1 MVYIFEHK
9 PARDLLGSFL
19 LDHPEFESMSVM
31 RKIAVVFAVLFA
43 LLAVAAGVV
52 YALFDAEAIKRQ
64 ISEQVAAKTGRVLT
78 IGGDVG
84 LSVWPELAV
93 RAGRV
98 SLSEADG
105 KTDFA
110 AIDSLRVAVAVM
122 PLLSGRLEAREIEI
136 DGLAL
141 TLIKRRDGSLNID
154 DLLAGQKEK
163 PAGDAK
169 PAAATAEDSQPLQ
182 VDIAGLALRNARF
195 TWRDQTTGKT
205 TQLSSIDFSTGRLQ
219 ADSAAAT
226 LAIDALKLATRGS
239 SGDDSFEF
247 AIDMPAIRL
256 AGQRLET
263 PFSGNLGLVSSKL
276 PMRSLKLPLSGKLAV
291 DLAKSSASLGLDTW
305 LDESKIGLQLAV
317 ERFSPLFFN
326 FDLKVDQLN
335 VDRYLPPKASASAG
349 QATPTGGEA
358 PVAKGRA
365 DDAIDLSA
373 LNELN
378 FRGRVAIG
386 QLQAQGLKVSALDA
400 RIAAANGRLDIS
412 PMTAKLY
419 GGSLD
424 GALGVNA
431 RGNVFTVRQK
441 LAGID
446 IRALMKDAIDKEPLE
461 GRGSLSLDV
470 NTRGANAD
478 ALKRALAGQAALEL
492 RDGAVRGVNV
502 GKMLRDAKAVLK
514 SGQVGSATAS
524 TTEKTDF
531 SELTASFR
539 IAGGVAR
546 NDDLAMKS
554 PLLRLGG
561 AGDIDIGNSRIDYL
575 AKVSIVDTAQG
586 QEGKELAE
594 LRGITIP
601 IRLRGSFD
609 KLSYSLEVGD
619 LLKDAAK
626 AKVEEKKQELKQ
638 KANEKL
644 QEKLGGKLQG
654 LFGK

>member
-1 MVYIFEHK
+1 
-9 PARDLLGSFL
+9 
-19 LDHPEFESMSVM
+19 MSVM

-64 ISEQVAAKTGRVLT
+64 IAEQVAAKTGRVLT

-98 SLSEADG
+98 GLSEADG

-154 DLLAGQKEK
+154 DLLAGRKEK

-169 PAAATAEDSQPLQ
+169 LAAATAEDSQPLQ
-182 VDIAGLALRNARF
+182 VDIAGLALRNARL
-195 TWRDQTTGKT
+195 TWRDEAAGKT
-205 TQLSSIDFSTGRLQ
+205 TQLSSLDFSTARLQ

-239 SGDDSFEF
+239 SGDDSFDF
-247 AIDMPAIRL
+247 AIEMPAIRL

-291 DLAKSSASLGLDTW
+291 DLAKSSASLGLDTR
-305 LDESKIGLQLAV
+305 LDESNIGLQLAV

-326 FDLKVDQLN
+326 FDLKIDQLN
-335 VDRYLPPKASASAG
+335 VDRYLPPKPSASAA
-349 QATPTGGEA
+349 QPTPTSGEA
-358 PVAKGRA
+358 PIAKGKA

-400 RIAAANGRLDIS
+400 RISAANGRLDIS

-431 RGNVFTVRQK
+431 RGKVFTVRQK
-441 LAGID
+441 LADID
-446 IRALMKDAIDKEPLE
+446 IRALMKDAIDKEPLD

-470 NTRGANAD
+470 STRGANAD

-514 SGQVGSATAS
+514 SGQAASSTAS
-524 TTEKTDF
+524 ATEKTDF

-561 AGDIDIGNSRIDYL
+561 AGDIDIGDSRIDYL
-575 AKVSIVDTAQG
+575 ARVSIVETSKG
-586 QEGKELAE
+586 QEGKDLAE
-594 LRGITIP
+594 LRGITVP
-601 IRLRGSFD
+601 IRLRGPFD
-609 KLSYSLEVGD
+609 KLSYSLEVDD
-619 LLKDAAK
+619 LFKYAAK
-626 AKVEEKKQELKQ
+626 ARIEEKKQELKE

-644 QEKLGGKLQG
+644 QEKLGDKFKG

>member
-1 MVYIFEHK
+1 
-9 PARDLLGSFL
+9 
-19 LDHPEFESMSVM
+19 MSVM

-64 ISEQVAAKTGRVLT
+64 IAEQVAAKTGRVLT

-84 LSVWPELAV
+84 LSIWPELAV

-163 PAGDAK
+163 PAGEAK
-169 PAAATAEDSQPLQ
+169 PAAAESSQPLQ
-182 VDIAGLALRNARF
+182 VDIAGLVLRNARF

-291 DLAKSSASLGLDTW
+291 DLAKSSASLGLDTR

-326 FDLKVDQLN
+326 FDLKIDQLN
-335 VDRYLPPKASASAG
+335 VDRYLPPKPSASAG

-358 PVAKGRA
+358 PIAKGKA

-373 LNELN
+373 LNALN

-412 PMTAKLY
+412 PMTARLY

-431 RGNVFTVRQK
+431 RGNVLTVRQK

-514 SGQVGSATAS
+514 SGQAGSATAS

-586 QEGKELAE
+586 QAGKELAE

-601 IRLRGSFD
+601 IRLRGPFD

>member
-64 ISEQVAAKTGRVLT
+64 IAEQVATKTGRVLT
-78 IGGDVG
+78 IGGEVG
-84 LSVWPELAV
+84 LSIWPELAV

-163 PAGDAK
+163 PAGEAK
-169 PAAATAEDSQPLQ
+169 PAAPESSQPLQ

-291 DLAKSSASLGLDTW
+291 DLAKSSASLGLDTR

-317 ERFSPLFFN
+317 EGFSPLFFN

-358 PVAKGRA
+358 PVAKGKA

-412 PMTAKLY
+412 PMTARLY

-441 LAGID
+441 LADID
-446 IRALMKDAIDKEPLE
+446 IRELMKDAIDKEPLE

-470 NTRGANAD
+470 STRGGNAD

-514 SGQVGSATAS
+514 SGQAGSATAS

-531 SELTASFR
+531 AELTASFR

-575 AKVSIVDTAQG
+575 AKVSVVNTAQG

-601 IRLRGSFD
+601 IRLRGPFD

>member
-64 ISEQVAAKTGRVLT
+64 IAEQVAAKTGRVLT

-84 LSVWPELAV
+84 LSIWPELAV

-163 PAGDAK
+163 PAGEAK
-169 PAAATAEDSQPLQ
+169 PAAAESSQPLQ

-195 TWRDQTTGKT
+195 TWRDEAAGKT

-226 LAIDALKLATRGS
+226 LAIDVLKLATRGS
-239 SGDDSFEF
+239 SGDDSFDF
-247 AIDMPAIRL
+247 AIEMPAIRL

-263 PFSGNLGLVSSKL
+263 TFSGNLGLVSSKL
-276 PMRSLKLPLSGKLAV
+276 PMRSLKLPLSGTLAV
-291 DLAKSSASLGLDTW
+291 DLAKSSASLGLDSR
-305 LDESKIGLQLAV
+305 LDESKIGLQLAL

-326 FDLKVDQLN
+326 FDLKIDQLN
-335 VDRYLPPKASASAG
+335 VDRYLPPTPPASASGGASTPA
-349 QATPTGGEA
+349 AT
-358 PVAKGRA
+358 AKA

-373 LNELN
+373 LEGLN
-378 FRGRVAIG
+378 FRGKVAIT
-386 QLQAQGLKVSALDA
+386 QLQAQGFKVSDLTA
-400 RIAAANGRLDIS
+400 RLAAANGRLEIS
-412 PMTAKLY
+412 PMSAKLY

-424 GALGVNA
+424 GALAINA
-431 RGNVFTVRQK
+431 RGNVLTVRQK

-461 GRGSLSLDV
+461 GRGNLSLDV
-470 NTRGANAD
+470 STRGANVD
-478 ALKRALAGQAALEL
+478 AMKRALAGQVALDL

-502 GKMLRDAKAVLK
+502 AKMLRDAKAVLK
-514 SGQVGSATAS
+514 SGQAS
-524 TTEKTDF
+524 NAAANATEKTDF
-531 SELTASFR
+531 SELTATFR

-546 NDDLAMKS
+546 NDDLSMKS

-575 AKVSIVDTAQG
+575 AKVSVVNTTAG
-586 QEGKELAE
+586 QEGRELAD
-594 LRGITIP
+594 LRGITVP
-601 IRLRGSFD
+601 IRLRGPFD
-609 KLSYSLEVGD
+609 KLSYSLEAGD

-626 AKVEEKKQELKQ
+626 ARVEEKKQELKE
-638 KANEKL
+638 KASERL
-644 QEKLGGKLQG
+644 QDQLGGKLKG
-654 LFGK
+654 LFGR

>member
-64 ISEQVAAKTGRVLT
+64 IAEQVAAKTGRVLT

-84 LSVWPELAV
+84 LSIWPELAV

-163 PAGDAK
+163 PAGEAK
-169 PAAATAEDSQPLQ
+169 PAAPESSQPLQ

-205 TQLSSIDFSTGRLQ
+205 TQLSSIDFSTDRLQ

-291 DLAKSSASLGLDTW
+291 DLAKSSASLGLDTR
-305 LDESKIGLQLAV
+305 LDESIIGLQLAV

-326 FDLKVDQLN
+326 FDLKIDQLN
-335 VDRYLPPKASASAG
+335 VDRYLPPKPSASAG

-358 PVAKGRA
+358 PIAKGKA

-373 LNELN
+373 LNALN

-386 QLQAQGLKVSALDA
+386 QLQAQGLKVSALDT

-412 PMTAKLY
+412 PMTARLY

-431 RGNVFTVRQK
+431 RGNVLTVRQK

-601 IRLRGSFD
+601 IRLRGPFD

>member
-1 MVYIFEHK
+1 
-9 PARDLLGSFL
+9 
-19 LDHPEFESMSVM
+19 MSVM

-43 LLAVAAGVV
+43 LLAVAAGIV

-64 ISEQVAAKTGRVLT
+64 ITEQVAAKTGRVLT
-78 IGGDVG
+78 IDGEVG
-84 LSVWPELAV
+84 LSIWPELAV

-141 TLIKRRDGSLNID
+141 TLIKRRDGALNIE
-154 DLLAGQKEK
+154 DLLAGQNEK
-163 PAGDAK
+163 PAIEAK

-195 TWRDQTTGKT
+195 TWRDEAAGKT

-239 SGDDSFEF
+239 SGDDSFDF

-256 AGQRLET
+256 AGQCLET

-291 DLAKSSASLGLDTW
+291 DLAKASARLGLDTR

-317 ERFSPLFFN
+317 ERFSPLLFD
-326 FDLKVDQLN
+326 FDLKIDQLN
-335 VDRYLPPKASASAG
+335 VDRYLPPKPRADAG
-349 QATPTGGEA
+349 TARAQPSGGA
-358 PVAKGRA
+358 PAPKGKA

-373 LNELN
+373 INDLN
-378 FRGRVAIG
+378 FRGRVTIG
-386 QLQAQGLKVSALDA
+386 QLQAQGLKVSTLDA

-412 PMTAKLY
+412 PMTARLY

-441 LAGID
+441 LAGVD

-478 ALKRALAGQAALEL
+478 ALKRALAGQAVLEL

-514 SGQVGSATAS
+514 SGQAASSTAS
-524 TTEKTDF
+524 ATEKTDF

-575 AKVSIVDTAQG
+575 ARVSIVETSKG
-586 QEGKELAE
+586 QEGKDIAE
-594 LRGITIP
+594 LRGITVP
-601 IRLRGSFD
+601 IRLRGPFD
-609 KLSYSLEVGD
+609 KLSYSLEVND

-644 QEKLGGKLQG
+644 QEKLGDKFKG

>member
-1 MVYIFEHK
+1 
-9 PARDLLGSFL
+9 
-19 LDHPEFESMSVM
+19 MSVM

-64 ISEQVAAKTGRVLT
+64 IAEQVATKTGRVLT
-78 IGGDVG
+78 IGGEVG
-84 LSVWPELAV
+84 LSIWPELAV

-163 PAGDAK
+163 PAGEAK
-169 PAAATAEDSQPLQ
+169 PAAPESSQPLQ

-291 DLAKSSASLGLDTW
+291 DLAKSSASLGLDTR

-317 ERFSPLFFN
+317 EGFSPLFFN

-358 PVAKGRA
+358 PVAKGKA

-412 PMTAKLY
+412 PMTARLY

-441 LAGID
+441 LADID
-446 IRALMKDAIDKEPLE
+446 IRELMKDAIDKEPLE

-470 NTRGANAD
+470 STRGGNAD

-514 SGQVGSATAS
+514 SGQAGSATAS

-531 SELTASFR
+531 AELTASFR

-575 AKVSIVDTAQG
+575 AKVSVVNTAQG

-601 IRLRGSFD
+601 IRLRGPFD

>member
-1 MVYIFEHK
+1 
-9 PARDLLGSFL
+9 
-19 LDHPEFESMSVM
+19 MSVM

-64 ISEQVAAKTGRVLT
+64 IAEQVAAKTGRVLT

-84 LSVWPELAV
+84 LSIWPELAV

-163 PAGDAK
+163 PAGEAK
-169 PAAATAEDSQPLQ
+169 PAAAESSQPLQ
-182 VDIAGLALRNARF
+182 VDIAGLVLRNARF

-291 DLAKSSASLGLDTW
+291 DLAKSSASLGLDTR

-326 FDLKVDQLN
+326 FDLKIDQLN
-335 VDRYLPPKASASAG
+335 VDRYLPPKPSASAG

-358 PVAKGRA
+358 PVAKGKA

-373 LNELN
+373 LNALN

-400 RIAAANGRLDIS
+400 RIAVANGRLDIS

-431 RGNVFTVRQK
+431 RGNVLTVRQK

-514 SGQVGSATAS
+514 SGQAGSATAS

-586 QEGKELAE
+586 QAGKELAE

-601 IRLRGSFD
+601 IRLRGPFD

>member
-98 SLSEADG
+98 SLSEADS

-163 PAGDAK
+163 PAGEAK
-169 PAAATAEDSQPLQ
+169 PAAPESSQPLQ

-291 DLAKSSASLGLDTW
+291 DLAKSSASLGLDTR
-305 LDESKIGLQLAV
+305 LDESIIGLQLAV

-326 FDLKVDQLN
+326 FDLKIDQLN
-335 VDRYLPPKASASAG
+335 VDRYLPPKPSASAG

-373 LNELN
+373 LNDLN

-424 GALGVNA
+424 GVLGVNA
-431 RGNVFTVRQK
+431 RGNVFTVRQT

-470 NTRGANAD
+470 STRGANVD

-502 GKMLRDAKAVLK
+502 GKMLRDARAVLK
-514 SGQVGSATAS
+514 SGQAGSTTAS

-575 AKVSIVDTAQG
+575 AKVSVVDTAQG

-601 IRLRGSFD
+601 IRLRGPFD

>member
-1 MVYIFEHK
+1 
-9 PARDLLGSFL
+9 
-19 LDHPEFESMSVM
+19 MSVM

-64 ISEQVAAKTGRVLT
+64 IAEQVATKTGRVLT
-78 IGGDVG
+78 IGGEVG
-84 LSVWPELAV
+84 LSIWPELAV

-105 KTDFA
+105 KTDFS

-163 PAGDAK
+163 PAGEAK
-169 PAAATAEDSQPLQ
+169 PAAAESSQPLQ

-226 LAIDALKLATRGS
+226 LAIDALKLVTRGS

-256 AGQRLET
+256 AGQRVET

-291 DLAKSSASLGLDTW
+291 DLAKSNASLGLDTR

-373 LNELN
+373 LNDLN

-424 GALGVNA
+424 GVLGVNA
-431 RGNVFTVRQK
+431 RGNVFTVRQT

-470 NTRGANAD
+470 STRGANVD

-514 SGQVGSATAS
+514 SGQAGSTTAS

-575 AKVSIVDTAQG
+575 AKVSVVDTAQG
-586 QEGKELAE
+586 QEGKDLAE

-601 IRLRGSFD
+601 IRLRGPFD

-644 QEKLGGKLQG
+644 QKKLGGKLQG

>member
-1 MVYIFEHK
+1 
-9 PARDLLGSFL
+9 
-19 LDHPEFESMSVM
+19 MSVM

-64 ISEQVAAKTGRVLT
+64 IAEQVAAKTGRVLT

-84 LSVWPELAV
+84 LSIWPELAV

-163 PAGDAK
+163 PAGEAK
-169 PAAATAEDSQPLQ
+169 PAAPESSQPLQ

-291 DLAKSSASLGLDTW
+291 DLAKSSASLGLDTR
-305 LDESKIGLQLAV
+305 LDESIIGLQLAV

-326 FDLKVDQLN
+326 FDLKIDQLN
-335 VDRYLPPKASASAG
+335 VDRYLPPKPSASAG

-358 PVAKGRA
+358 PIAKGKA

-373 LNELN
+373 LNALN

-431 RGNVFTVRQK
+431 RGNVLTVRQK

-601 IRLRGSFD
+601 IRLRGPFD

>member
-1 MVYIFEHK
+1 
-9 PARDLLGSFL
+9 
-19 LDHPEFESMSVM
+19 MSVM

-64 ISEQVAAKTGRVLT
+64 IAEQVAAKTGRVLT

-84 LSVWPELAV
+84 LSIWPELAV

-163 PAGDAK
+163 PAGEAK
-169 PAAATAEDSQPLQ
+169 PAAPESSQPLQ

-205 TQLSSIDFSTGRLQ
+205 TQLSSIDFSTDRLQ

-291 DLAKSSASLGLDTW
+291 DLAKSSASLGLDTR
-305 LDESKIGLQLAV
+305 LDESIIGLQLAV

-326 FDLKVDQLN
+326 FDLKIDQLN
-335 VDRYLPPKASASAG
+335 VDRYLPPKPSASAG

-358 PVAKGRA
+358 PIAKGKA

-373 LNELN
+373 LNALN

-386 QLQAQGLKVSALDA
+386 QLQAQGLKVSALDT

-412 PMTAKLY
+412 PMTARLY

-431 RGNVFTVRQK
+431 RGNVLTVRQK

-601 IRLRGSFD
+601 IRLRGPFD

>member
-1 MVYIFEHK
+1 
-9 PARDLLGSFL
+9 
-19 LDHPEFESMSVM
+19 MSVM

-64 ISEQVAAKTGRVLT
+64 IAEQVAAKTGRVLT

-84 LSVWPELAV
+84 LSIWPELAV

-163 PAGDAK
+163 PAGEAK
-169 PAAATAEDSQPLQ
+169 PAAAESSQPLQ
-182 VDIAGLALRNARF
+182 VDIAGLVLRNARF

-291 DLAKSSASLGLDTW
+291 DLAKSSASLGLDTR

-326 FDLKVDQLN
+326 FDLKIDQLN
-335 VDRYLPPKASASAG
+335 VDRYLPPKPSASAG

-358 PVAKGRA
+358 PVAKGKA

-373 LNELN
+373 LNALN

-412 PMTAKLY
+412 PMTARLY

-431 RGNVFTVRQK
+431 RGNVLTVRQK

-514 SGQVGSATAS
+514 SGQAGSATAS

-546 NDDLAMKS
+546 NDDLAMKP

-586 QEGKELAE
+586 QAGKELAE

-601 IRLRGSFD
+601 IRLRGPFD

-644 QEKLGGKLQG
+644 HEKLGGKLQG

>member
-1 MVYIFEHK
+1 
-9 PARDLLGSFL
+9 
-19 LDHPEFESMSVM
+19 MSVM

-98 SLSEADG
+98 SLSEADS

-163 PAGDAK
+163 PAGEAK
-169 PAAATAEDSQPLQ
+169 PAAAESSQPLHM
-182 VDIAGLALRNARF
+182 DIAGLALRNARF

-205 TQLSSIDFSTGRLQ
+205 TQISSIDFSTARLL

-256 AGQRLET
+256 AGQRVET

-291 DLAKSSASLGLDTW
+291 DLAKSSASLGLDTR
-305 LDESKIGLQLAV
+305 LDEAKIGLQLAV

-326 FDLKVDQLN
+326 FDLKIDQLN
-335 VDRYLPPKASASAG
+335 VDRYLPPKPSASAG

-358 PVAKGRA
+358 PIAKGKA

-373 LNELN
+373 LNALN

-412 PMTAKLY
+412 PMTARLY

-470 NTRGANAD
+470 NTRGANVD

-514 SGQVGSATAS
+514 SGQAGSTTAS
-524 TTEKTDF
+524 AAEKTDF

-575 AKVSIVDTAQG
+575 AKVSVVDTAQG
-586 QEGKELAE
+586 QEGKDLAE

-601 IRLRGSFD
+601 IRLRGPFD

>member
-1 MVYIFEHK
+1 
-9 PARDLLGSFL
+9 
-19 LDHPEFESMSVM
+19 MSVM

-43 LLAVAAGVV
+43 LLAVAAGIV

-64 ISEQVAAKTGRVLT
+64 ITEQVAAKTARVLT
-78 IGGDVG
+78 IDGEVG

-141 TLIKRRDGSLNID
+141 TLIKRRDGALNIE
-154 DLLAGQKEK
+154 DLLAGQNEK
-163 PAGDAK
+163 PAIEAK

-195 TWRDQTTGKT
+195 TWRDEAAGKT
-205 TQLSSIDFSTGRLQ
+205 TQFSSIDFSTGRLQ

-239 SGDDSFEF
+239 SGDDSFDF

-276 PMRSLKLPLSGKLAV
+276 PMRSLKLPLSGTLAV
-291 DLAKSSASLGLDTW
+291 DLAKSSASLGLDSR
-305 LDESKIGLQLAV
+305 LDESKIGLQLAL

-326 FDLKVDQLN
+326 FDLKIDQLN
-335 VDRYLPPKASASAG
+335 VDRYLPPTPPASASGGASTPA
-349 QATPTGGEA
+349 AT
-358 PVAKGRA
+358 AKA

-373 LNELN
+373 LEGLN
-378 FRGRVAIG
+378 FRGKVAIT
-386 QLQAQGLKVSALDA
+386 QLQAQGFKVSDLTA
-400 RIAAANGRLDIS
+400 RLAAANGRLEIS
-412 PMTAKLY
+412 PMSAKLY

-424 GALGVNA
+424 GALAINA
-431 RGNVFTVRQK
+431 RGNVLTVRQK

-461 GRGSLSLDV
+461 GRGNLSLDV
-470 NTRGANAD
+470 STRGANVD
-478 ALKRALAGQAALEL
+478 AMKRALAGQVALDL

-502 GKMLRDAKAVLK
+502 AKMLRDAKAVLK
-514 SGQVGSATAS
+514 SGQAS
-524 TTEKTDF
+524 NAAANATEKTDF
-531 SELTASFR
+531 SELTATFR

-546 NDDLAMKS
+546 NDDLSMKS

-575 AKVSIVDTAQG
+575 AKVSVVNTTAG
-586 QEGKELAE
+586 QEGRELAD
-594 LRGITIP
+594 LRGITVP
-601 IRLRGSFD
+601 IRLRGPFD

-626 AKVEEKKQELKQ
+626 ARVEEKKQELKE
-638 KANEKL
+638 KASERL
-644 QEKLGGKLQG
+644 QDQLGGKLKG
-654 LFGK
+654 LFGR

>member
-1 MVYIFEHK
+1 
-9 PARDLLGSFL
+9 
-19 LDHPEFESMSVM
+19 MSVM
-31 RKIAVVFAVLFA
+31 RKIAVVFAVFFA
-43 LLAVAAGVV
+43 LLAAAAGVV

-64 ISEQVAAKTGRVLT
+64 ISEQVATKTGRVLT
-78 IGGDVG
+78 IGGEVG

-163 PAGDAK
+163 PAGEAK
-169 PAAATAEDSQPLQ
+169 PAAAESSQPLQ

-291 DLAKSSASLGLDTW
+291 DLAKSNASLGLDTR

-373 LNELN
+373 LNDLN

-431 RGNVFTVRQK
+431 RGNVFTVRQT

-470 NTRGANAD
+470 STRGANAD

-514 SGQVGSATAS
+514 SGQAGSTTAS

-575 AKVSIVDTAQG
+575 AKVSVVDTAQG
-586 QEGKELAE
+586 QEGKDLAE

-601 IRLRGSFD
+601 IRLRGPFD

-626 AKVEEKKQELKQ
+626 AKVEEKKQEFKQ